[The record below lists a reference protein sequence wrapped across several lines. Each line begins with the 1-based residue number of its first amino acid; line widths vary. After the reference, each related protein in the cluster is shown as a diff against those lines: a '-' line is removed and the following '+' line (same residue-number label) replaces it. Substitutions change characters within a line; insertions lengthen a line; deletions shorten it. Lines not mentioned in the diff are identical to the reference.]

1 MKLED
6 ILKQNAVVS
15 ELKAGSRDGILEE
28 MVEALL
34 PEMRGEKAE
43 LLKILRTREDQSP
56 TAIKDGIA
64 IPHGRVPG
72 QEKILMG
79 FGRSSEGVPFGAP
92 DGKPTHLFFL
102 IFAPQNSAGEHLKVL
117 ARIARLCRDRNICR
131 RLLRADSAG
140 EIYRILM
147 DEDSKL

>member
-15 ELKAGSRDGILEE
+15 DLKAGSRDGILEE
-28 MVEALL
+28 MVETLL
-34 PEMRGEKAE
+34 PETGEDKE
-43 LLKILRTREDQSP
+43 KLVNILKTREDQSP

-64 IPHGRVPG
+64 IPHGRVSG
-72 QEKILMG
+72 QDNILMG
-79 FGRSSEGVPFGAP
+79 FGRSLEGVPFGAP

-102 IFAPQNSAGEHLKVL
+102 IFAPQNSAGQHLKVL
-117 ARIARLCRDRNICR
+117 ARIARLCRDPNIRR

-147 DEDSKL
+147 EEDGKL